1 MGKVETSGKI
11 RLNRFLALCGVTSR
25 RGADQLINEGQVALN
40 GKRVYELGSKVDPTR
55 DKVTV
60 AGRPVGME
68 SKNVYF
74 LFYKPKGV
82 LSTMSDPSDRQTI
95 SHFTDQIRYRLFPVG
110 RLDYDSEGLIIL
122 TNDGDYS
129 QKLGHS
135 KLEIPRTYLVKLKF
149 ELSEDQIKKLS
160 TGVTLPGGKSKALRV
175 EKVAYGSKEH
185 PWYRVTL
192 TDSKNEQLRKMFE
205 NFYIDILKLKRIS
218 IGQLKI
224 GKMNAGE
231 LMEIS
236 ADRAQLAFRTQ
247 KVMDFGHRLKSR
259 AQRQKSL
266 KRVKDSGHTTKS
278 GY

>member
-1 MGKVETSGKI
+1 
-11 RLNRFLALCGVTSR
+11 
-25 RGADQLINEGQVALN
+25 
-40 GKRVYELGSKVDPTR
+40 
-55 DKVTV
+55 
-60 AGRPVGME
+60 ME

-82 LSTMSDPSDRQTI
+82 LSTMSDPSDRMTI
-95 SHFTDQIRYRLFPVG
+95 SNFTERIKYRVFPVG

-122 TNDGDYS
+122 TNDGDFS

-149 ELSEDQIKKLS
+149 DLSEDQIKKLS
-160 TGVTLPGGKSKALRV
+160 SGVTLPGGKSKVLRI
-175 EKVAYGSKEH
+175 EKVHYGSKDH

-218 IGQLKI
+218 IGQLKL
-224 GKMNAGE
+224 GNMNAGE
-231 LMEIS
+231 ILEITP
-236 ADRAQLAFRTQ
+236 AKALLAFKTQ
-247 KVMDFGHRLKSR
+247 KVMEFGHRLKSR

-266 KRVKDSGHTTKS
+266 KRIN
-278 GY
+278 